1 MHKQPVYLYKNIH
14 SVYADLVPISTMGYR
29 KVYARP
35 IKLYK
40 GIDNEFALR
49 LLNGDEKRID
59 AVGQTLHWL
68 LMDRDT
74 AELKFATNKVVQG
87 SDNSTVTLSI
97 SEGELEPL
105 KSGHY
110 MYSAYLVDAN
120 GKRTLLYCDSMFN
133 ASVMVEIVEN
143 SFPQIYPSTEVLADD
158 FIAADQVDY
167 VEVDDSLYTSSLDAR
182 PDLNSKNTALHTV
195 AFYCSDYNGTV
206 EIQATLENGA
216 TDIIQ
221 WAVVDTVAITD
232 IDTLIY
238 HNFNGIYSL
247 VRFRMIPDMGNTGT
261 VDKILYRS

>member
-14 SVYADLVPISTMGYR
+14 SVYADLVPTSTMGYR

-49 LLNGDEKRID
+49 LLNGDEKRIN

-74 AELKFATNKVVQG
+74 AELKFATNKVVEG
-87 SDNSTVTLSI
+87 SDNSTVTFSI
-97 SEGELEPL
+97 TEGDLEPL

-110 MYSAYLVDAN
+110 MYSAYLVDTN
-120 GKRTLLYCDSMFN
+120 GKRTVLHCDSMYN

-143 SFPQIYPSTEVLADD
+143 SFPQIYPSIEVPSSD
-158 FIAADQVDY
+158 FITAPNVDY
-167 VEVDDSLYTSSLDAR
+167 VEIDDSLYTSALDAR

-195 AFYCSDYNGTV
+195 AFYCSGYNGTV

-221 WAVVDTVAITD
+221 WAVVDTVVITD
-232 IDTLIY
+232 TDTLIY
-238 HNFNGIYSL
+238 HNFNGIFSL
-247 VRFRMIPDMGNTGT
+247 VRFRMIPDMGQTGT